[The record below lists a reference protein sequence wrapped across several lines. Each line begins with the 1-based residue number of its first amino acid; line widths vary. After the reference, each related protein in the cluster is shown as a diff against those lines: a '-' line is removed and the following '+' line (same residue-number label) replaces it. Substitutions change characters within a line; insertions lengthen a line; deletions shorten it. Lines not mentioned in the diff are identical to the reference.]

1 MDGYGFNLALVAVLV
16 LLNAAFAGSEM
27 ALVSLREGQLR
38 SLEREG
44 RHTLVR
50 LARDPNRY
58 FATIQIGITLS
69 GFLASATAAVSLAA
83 PIVPLLGFLGS
94 AANGVAI
101 ALVTI
106 LLTFFTL
113 VFGEL
118 APKRLAMQYA
128 VRWSKI
134 IARPLDLLSTVSR
147 PAVWLLSRSTD
158 LVVRIFGGNPD
169 VEEEQM
175 SPEELRDLVEVQ
187 QHLNP
192 EQRTIMTGALEIHER
207 KLREVLVPRRL
218 VTILESGLETAD
230 AREILAKSGHSRAP
244 VTKDGHLD
252 DVVGIVSL
260 RDLLDDAVALAEVTR
275 PPMVLPDSV
284 RVTDALRRMK
294 AEHEQMALVVDEHGA
309 VDGIVT
315 LEDLLEEIVGEI
327 YDETDSD
334 VVAVK
339 AEPDGSIE
347 LLGTFPVHDLPDIGV
362 ELQNAPSGPYATI
375 AGLVLVVLGRIP
387 EEPGDVVEVSGW
399 RIEVL
404 AVEHHAITQV
414 RLKRRQS
421 DDNNTGEG
429 EVTGE
434 TAE

>member
-44 RHTLVR
+44 RHRLVR

-69 GFLASATAAVSLAA
+69 GFLASATAAVSLAE
-83 PIVPLLGFLGS
+83 PVVPLLSFLGG

-101 ALVTI
+101 ALVTVV
-106 LLTFFTL
+106 LTFVTL

-134 IARPLDLLSTVSR
+134 ISRPLDFLSAVSR
-147 PAVWLLSRSTD
+147 PAVWLLSKSTD
-158 LVVRIFGGNPD
+158 VVVRIFGGNPD

-187 QHLNP
+187 QHLNQ

-207 KLREVLVPRRL
+207 KLREVLVPRRM
-218 VTILESGLETAD
+218 VTVLESGLDTAA
-230 AREILAKSGHSRAP
+230 AREILATSGHSRAP
-244 VTKDGHLD
+244 VTRNGHLD
-252 DVVGIVSL
+252 DVVGVVSL
-260 RDLLDDAVALAEVTR
+260 RDLLDDAVALADVTR

-294 AEHEQMALVVDEHGA
+294 AEHEQMALVVDEQGA

-334 VVAVK
+334 VVAVET
-339 AEPDGSIE
+339 APDGSVE
-347 LLGTFPVHDLPDIGV
+347 LDGTFPVHDLPDVGV
-362 ELQNAPSGPYATI
+362 VLENTPRGPYATI
-375 AGLVLVVLGRIP
+375 AGLVLVLLGRIP

-399 RIEVL
+399 TVEVL
-404 AVEHHAITQV
+404 AVQHHAITRV
-414 RLKRRQS
+414 RLKREET
-421 DDNNTGEG
+421 DEETDEV
-429 EVTGE
+429 EVTAK

>member
-1 MDGYGFNLALVAVLV
+1 MDGYGFDIALVAVLV

-27 ALVSLREGQLR
+27 AFVSLREGQLR

-44 RHTLVR
+44 HRRLVR

-69 GFLASATAAVSLAA
+69 GFLASATAAVSLAE
-83 PIVPLLGFLGS
+83 PVVPLLSFLGG

-101 ALVTI
+101 ALVTVV
-106 LLTFFTL
+106 LTFVTL

-128 VRWSKI
+128 VRWAKI
-134 IARPLDLLSTVSR
+134 VARTLDLLSTISR
-147 PAVWLLSRSTD
+147 PAVWLLSKSTD
-158 LVVRIFGGNPD
+158 LVVRVLGGDPD
-169 VEEEQM
+169 ADEEQM
-175 SPEELRDLVEVQ
+175 SAEELRDLVEVQ

-207 KLREVLVPRRL
+207 RLREVLVPRRQ
-218 VTILESGLETAD
+218 VTIVESGLDIPA
-230 AREILAKSGHSRAP
+230 AREILARSGHSRAP

-252 DVVGIVSL
+252 DVIGVVHL
-260 RDLLDDAVALAEVTR
+260 RDLLDDSAVLADVGR
-275 PPMVLPDSV
+275 APMVLPDSV

-294 AEHEQMALVVDEHGA
+294 AEHEQLALVVDEHGA

-339 AEPDGSIE
+339 AAADGSIE
-347 LLGTFPVHDLPDIGV
+347 LPGTFPVHDLVDVGV
-362 ELQNAPSGPYATI
+362 ELTDAPQGPYSTV
-375 AGLVLVVLGRIP
+375 AGLVLLLLGRIP
-387 EEPGDVVEVSGW
+387 EVPGDVVEVSGW
-399 RIEVL
+399 KIEVR
-404 AVEHHAITQV
+404 AVEHHAITKV
-414 RLKRRQS
+414 TLRRE
-421 DDNNTGEG
+421 NAGEA
-429 EVTGE
+429 EVTPE
-434 TAE
+434 IANERAV

>member
-38 SLEREG
+38 SLERDG
-44 RHTLVR
+44 HRTLVR

-69 GFLASATAAVSLAA
+69 GFLASATAAVSLAQ
-83 PIVPLLGFLGS
+83 PLIPLLGFLDG
-94 AANGVAI
+94 AADGVAI

-106 LLTFFTL
+106 VLTFFTL

-134 IARPLDLLSTVSR
+134 IARPLDLLSSVSR

-158 LVVRIFGGNPD
+158 LVVRIFGGDPD
-169 VEEEQM
+169 VEEQQM

-207 KLREVLVPRRL
+207 RLREVLVPRRL
-218 VTILESGLETAD
+218 VTVLEEGLTTPA
-230 AREILAKSGHSRAP
+230 AREILARSGHSRAP

-252 DVVGIVSL
+252 DVTGVVNL
-260 RDLLDDAVALAEVTR
+260 RDLLDDEVKLADVVR
-275 PPMVLPDSV
+275 VPMVLPDSV

-327 YDETDSD
+327 YDETDPD
-334 VVAVK
+334 VVAVRTR
-339 AEPDGSIE
+339 PDGSIE
-347 LLGTFPVHDLPDIGV
+347 LPGTFPVHDLVDVGV
-362 ELQNAPSGPYATI
+362 ELRDAPPGPYATI
-375 AGLVLVVLGRIP
+375 AGLVLVLLGRIP

-399 RIEVL
+399 RIEVRQ
-404 AVEHHAITQV
+404 VEHHAITLV
-414 RLKRRQS
+414 RLRSQPKPR
-421 DDNNTGEG
+421 NEEG
-429 EVTGE
+429 L
-434 TAE
+434 

>member
-44 RHTLVR
+44 HRTLVR

-69 GFLASATAAVSLAA
+69 GFLASATAAVSLAQ
-83 PIVPLLGFLGS
+83 PIVPLLGFLGG

-101 ALVTI
+101 ALVTVV
-106 LLTFFTL
+106 LTFVTL

-128 VRWSKI
+128 VRWAKI
-134 IARPLDLLSTVSR
+134 VARPLDLLSAVSR
-147 PAVWLLSRSTD
+147 PVVWLLSKATD
-158 LVVRIFGGNPD
+158 LVVRVFGGDPN

-175 SPEELRDLVEVQ
+175 SAEELRDLVEVQ

-192 EQRTIMTGALEIHER
+192 EQREIMTGALEIHER
-207 KLREVLVPRRL
+207 RLREVLVPRRS
-218 VTILESGLETAD
+218 VTVVEAGLDTAT
-230 AREILAKSGHSRAP
+230 AREILAGSGHSRAP

-252 DVVGIVSL
+252 DVIGLVHL
-260 RDLLDDAVALAEVTR
+260 RDLLDDAVELVDVAR

-284 RVTDALRRMK
+284 RVADALRRMK
-294 AEHEQMALVVDEHGA
+294 AEREQMALVVDEHGA

-327 YDETDSD
+327 YDETDPD
-334 VVAVK
+334 VASVRTA
-339 AEPDGSIE
+339 PDGTIA
-347 LLGTFPVHDLPDIGV
+347 LPGTFPVHDLADVGV
-362 ELQNAPSGPYATI
+362 ELRDPPPGPYSTV
-375 AGLVLVVLGRIP
+375 AGLVLVLLGRIP
-387 EEPGDVVEVSGW
+387 DEPGDVVEVSGW
-399 RIEVL
+399 QIEVL
-404 AVEHHAITQV
+404 AVEHHAITRV
-414 RLKRRQS
+414 RLRSQPEPRNDQ
-421 DDNNTGEG
+421 GL
-429 EVTGE
+429 
-434 TAE
+434 

>member
-1 MDGYGFNLALVAVLV
+1 MDGYGFNLILVAVLV

-38 SLEREG
+38 SLERDG
-44 RHTLVR
+44 HRTLVR

-69 GFLASATAAVSLAA
+69 GFLASATAAVSLAQ
-83 PIVPLLGFLGS
+83 PLMPLLGFLGG

-106 LLTFFTL
+106 VLTFFTL

-128 VRWSKI
+128 LRWSKI
-134 IARPLDLLSTVSR
+134 VARPLDLLSSVSR
-147 PAVWLLSRSTD
+147 PAVWLLSKATD
-158 LVVRIFGGNPD
+158 LVVRIFGGDPD
-169 VEEEQM
+169 VEEGQM

-187 QHLNP
+187 QHLNQ

-207 KLREVLVPRRL
+207 RLRSVLVPRRL
-218 VTILESGLETAD
+218 VTVLEEGLDTPT
-230 AREILAKSGHSRAP
+230 AREIMARSGHSRAP

-252 DVVGIVSL
+252 DVIGVVNL
-260 RDLLDDAVALAEVTR
+260 RDLLDDSVKLVDVVR
-275 PPMVLPDSV
+275 VPMVLPDSL

-334 VVAVK
+334 VVAVRT
-339 AEPDGSIE
+339 EPDGSIE
-347 LLGTFPVHDLPDIGV
+347 LPGTFPVHDLVDVGV
-362 ELQNAPSGPYATI
+362 ELRDAPPGPYATI
-375 AGLVLVVLGRIP
+375 AGLVLVLLGRIP
-387 EEPGDVVEVSGW
+387 EEPGDVVHVSGW

-404 AVEHHAITQV
+404 EVEHHAITLV
-414 RLKRRQS
+414 RLKSQPKPRNDQ
-421 DDNNTGEG
+421 GL
-429 EVTGE
+429 
-434 TAE
+434 

>member
-44 RHTLVR
+44 RHALVR

-69 GFLASATAAVSLAA
+69 GFLASATAAVSLAQ
-83 PIVPLLGFLGS
+83 PIVPLLGFLGG

-106 LLTFFTL
+106 VLTFFTL

-134 IARPLDLLSTVSR
+134 IARPLDLLSAVSR
-147 PAVWLLSRSTD
+147 PAVWLLSKSTD

-187 QHLNP
+187 QHLNQ

-218 VTILESGLETAD
+218 VTVLESGLDTAA
-230 AREILAKSGHSRAP
+230 AREVLARSGHSRAP
-244 VTKDGHLD
+244 VTKNGHLD
-252 DVVGIVSL
+252 DVVGVVNL
-260 RDLLDDAVALAEVTR
+260 RDLLDDAVALADVTR

-334 VVAVK
+334 VVAVR
-339 AEPDGSIE
+339 AEPDGSVE
-347 LLGTFPVHDLPDIGV
+347 LPGTFPVHDLADVGV
-362 ELQNAPSGPYATI
+362 ALPEAPPGPYATI

-399 RIEVL
+399 KIEVL
-404 AVEHHAITQV
+404 AVEHHAITRV
-414 RLKRRQS
+414 RVKRNHK
-421 DDNNTGEG
+421 DEV
-429 EVTGE
+429 EVTAKPTE
-434 TAE
+434 

>member
-16 LLNAAFAGSEM
+16 LVNAAFSGSEM

-38 SLEREG
+38 SLERDG
-44 RHTLVR
+44 HRVLVR
-50 LARDPNRY
+50 LARDPNRF

-69 GFLASATAAVSLAA
+69 GFLASATAAVSLAQ
-83 PIVPLLGFLGS
+83 PLVPLLGFLDG

-106 LLTFFTL
+106 VLTFFTL

-128 VRWSKI
+128 VRWAKI
-134 IARPLDLLSTVSR
+134 VARPLDLLSTVSR
-147 PAVWLLSRSTD
+147 PAVWLLSTATD
-158 LVVRIFGGNPD
+158 LVVRIFGGAPD

-207 KLREVLVPRRL
+207 RLREVLVPRRL
-218 VTILESGLETAD
+218 VTVLEQGLTTPQ

-244 VTKDGHLD
+244 VTKEGHLD
-252 DVVGIVSL
+252 DVVGVVHL
-260 RDLLDDAVALAEVTR
+260 RDLLDDDRPLSEVGR
-275 PPMVLPDSV
+275 APMFLPDSV

-294 AEHEQMALVVDEHGA
+294 AEHEQLALVVDEHGA

-315 LEDLLEEIVGEI
+315 LEDLLEEVVGEI

-334 VVAVK
+334 VVAIK
-339 AEPDGSIE
+339 AAADGSIE
-347 LLGTFPVHDLPDIGV
+347 LPGTFPVHDLVDVGV
-362 ELQNAPSGPYATI
+362 ELTGPPGSYATI
-375 AGLVLVVLGRIP
+375 AGLVLVLLGRIP
-387 EEPGDVVEVSGW
+387 EEPGDVVEISDW
-399 RIEVL
+399 KIEIR
-404 AVEHHAITQV
+404 AVEHHAITRV
-414 RLKRRQS
+414 RLRSQQKPR
-421 DDNNTGEG
+421 N
-429 EVTGE
+429 EVDL
-434 TAE
+434 

>member
-1 MDGYGFNLALVAVLV
+1 MDGYGFDLALVGVLV

-44 RHTLVR
+44 HRTLIR
-50 LARDPNRY
+50 LARDPNRF

-69 GFLASATAAVSLAA
+69 GFLASATAAVSLAQ
-83 PIVPLLGFLGS
+83 PLVPLLRFLGG

-106 LLTFFTL
+106 VLTFVTL

-128 VRWSKI
+128 VRWATI
-134 IARPLDLLSTVSR
+134 IARPLDVLSTVSR
-147 PAVWLLSRSTD
+147 PAVWLLSKATD
-158 LVVRIFGGNPD
+158 LVVRIFGGDPD

-175 SPEELRDLVEVQ
+175 SPEELRELVAVQ
-187 QHLNP
+187 KHLNP

-207 KLREVLVPRRL
+207 RLREVLVPRRQ
-218 VTILESGLETAD
+218 VTVLEQGLTAPV
-230 AREILAKSGHSRAP
+230 AREVLAKSGHSRAP

-252 DVVGIVSL
+252 DVIGVVNL
-260 RDLLDDAVALAEVTR
+260 RDLLDDDVKLADVVRTQ
-275 PPMVLPDSV
+275 MVLPDSV
-284 RVTDALRRMK
+284 RVVDALRRMK
-294 AEHEQMALVVDEHGA
+294 TEHEQLALVVGEHGT

-327 YDETDSD
+327 YDETDVD
-334 VVAVK
+334 VVSVRTA
-339 AEPDGSIE
+339 PDGTVE
-347 LLGTFPVHDLPDIGV
+347 LPGTFPVHDLEDVGVALPD
-362 ELQNAPSGPYATI
+362 APPGPYSTI
-375 AGLVLVVLGRIP
+375 AGLVLVLLGRIP
-387 EEPGDVVEVSGW
+387 EQPGDVVRVSGW

-404 AVEHHAITQV
+404 EVEHHAITQV
-414 RLKRRQS
+414 RLRSQ
-421 DDNNTGEG
+421 
-429 EVTGE
+429 
-434 TAE
+434 AEPRNDQGH

>member
-1 MDGYGFNLALVAVLV
+1 MDGYGFNLTLVAVLV

-44 RHTLVR
+44 HRTLVR

-69 GFLASATAAVSLAA
+69 GFLASATAAVSLAE
-83 PIVPLLGFLGS
+83 PLVPVLSFLGG

-106 LLTFFTL
+106 VLTFFTL

-128 VRWSKI
+128 VRWSRI
-134 IARPLDLLSTVSR
+134 VARPLDLLSTVSR
-147 PAVWLLSRSTD
+147 PAVWLLSKATD
-158 LVVRIFGGNPD
+158 LVVRIFGGDPD

-187 QHLNP
+187 QHLNQ

-207 KLREVLVPRRL
+207 RLREVLVPRRL
-218 VTILESGLETAD
+218 VTVLEEGLETPV
-230 AREILAKSGHSRAP
+230 AREILARSGHSRAP
-244 VTKDGHLD
+244 VTKEGHLD
-252 DVVGIVSL
+252 DVIGVVNL
-260 RDLLDDAVALAEVTR
+260 RDLLDDSVKLADVVR
-275 PPMVLPDSV
+275 VPMVLPDSV

-334 VVAVK
+334 VVAVRT
-339 AEPDGSIE
+339 EPDGSIE
-347 LLGTFPVHDLPDIGV
+347 LPGTFPVHDLVDVGV
-362 ELQNAPSGPYATI
+362 ELRDAPPGPYATI
-375 AGLVLVVLGRIP
+375 AGLVLVLLGKIP

-399 RIEVL
+399 RIEVRQ
-404 AVEHHAITQV
+404 VEHHAITLV
-414 RLKRRQS
+414 RLRSQPKPR
-421 DDNNTGEG
+421 NEEG
-429 EVTGE
+429 L
-434 TAE
+434 

>member
-1 MDGYGFNLALVAVLV
+1 VDGYGFNLALVVVLV
-16 LLNAAFAGSEM
+16 LVNAAFAGSEM

-69 GFLASATAAVSLAA
+69 GFLASATAAVSLAK
-83 PIVPLLGFLGS
+83 PLVPLLGFLDG
-94 AANGVAI
+94 AADGVAI

-106 LLTFFTL
+106 VLTFFTL

-128 VRWSKI
+128 LRWAKI

-147 PAVWLLSRSTD
+147 PVVWLLSRATD
-158 LVVRIFGGNPD
+158 LVVRIFGGDPD
-169 VEEEQM
+169 LDEEQM

-192 EQRTIMTGALEIHER
+192 EQRTIMTGALEIQER
-207 KLREVLVPRRL
+207 RLREVLVPRRL
-218 VTILESGLETAD
+218 VTALEAGLTTPE
-230 AREILAKSGHSRAP
+230 AREVLAGSGHSRAP

-252 DVVGIVSL
+252 DVIGVVHL
-260 RDLLDDAVALAEVTR
+260 RDLLDDTVPLTEVVR
-275 PPMVLPDSV
+275 VPMHLPDSV
-284 RVTDALRRMK
+284 RVTDALRRMR
-294 AEHEQMALVVDEHGA
+294 AEHEQMALVMDEHGA

-315 LEDLLEEIVGEI
+315 LEDLLEEVVGEI

-334 VVAVK
+334 VVAVRPD
-339 AEPDGSIE
+339 ADGSMQ
-347 LLGTFPVHDLPDIGV
+347 LPGTFPVHDLADVGV
-362 ELQNAPSGPYATI
+362 ELTGPPGSYATL
-375 AGLVLVVLGRIP
+375 AGLVLVLLGRIP
-387 EEPGDVVEVSGW
+387 EEPGDVVEVTGW
-399 RIEVL
+399 QIEVL
-404 AVEHHAITQV
+404 AVEHHAITRV
-414 RLKRRQS
+414 RLRSQAEPR
-421 DDNNTGEG
+421 N
-429 EVTGE
+429 EVDL
-434 TAE
+434 

>member
-1 MDGYGFNLALVAVLV
+1 MDGYGFNLALVAILV

-27 ALVSLREGQLR
+27 AFVSLREGQLR

-44 RHTLVR
+44 HRRLVR

-58 FATIQIGITLS
+58 FATVQIGITLS

-83 PIVPLLGFLGS
+83 PIVPLLSFLGA

-101 ALVTI
+101 ALVTVV
-106 LLTFFTL
+106 LTFVTL

-134 IARPLDLLSTVSR
+134 VASTLDLLSTISR

-158 LVVRIFGGNPD
+158 LVVRVFGGDPNADEAP
-169 VEEEQM
+169 M
-175 SPEELRDLVEVQ
+175 SQEELRDLVEVQ
-187 QHLNP
+187 HHLNP

-207 KLREVLVPRRL
+207 RLREVLVPRMQ
-218 VTILESGLETAD
+218 VTILESGLSTAT
-230 AREILAKSGHSRAP
+230 AREVLAGSGHSRAP

-252 DVVGIVSL
+252 DVVGVVHL
-260 RDLLDDAVALAEVTR
+260 RDLLDDTVSLADVARA
-275 PPMVLPDSV
+275 PMVLPDSV
-284 RVTDALRRMK
+284 RVADALRRMK
-294 AEHEQMALVVDEHGA
+294 AEHEQLALVVDEHGA

-334 VVAVK
+334 VVAVRTE
-339 AEPDGSIE
+339 ADGSIE
-347 LLGTFPVHDLPDIGV
+347 LPGTFPVHDLVDVGV
-362 ELQNAPSGPYATI
+362 DLRDAPAGQYATV
-375 AGLVLVVLGRIP
+375 AGLVLLILGRIP
-387 EEPGDVVEVSGW
+387 EEPGDVVEVSDW
-399 RIEVL
+399 KIEVL

-414 RLKRRQS
+414 RLRSQAEPR
-421 DDNNTGEG
+421 N
-429 EVTGE
+429 EVDL
-434 TAE
+434 

>member
-1 MDGYGFNLALVAVLV
+1 VDGYGFNLALVAVLV

-44 RHTLVR
+44 HRTLVR
-50 LARDPNRY
+50 LARDPNRF

-69 GFLASATAAVSLAA
+69 GFLASATAAVSLAQ
-83 PIVPLLGFLGS
+83 PLVPLLGFLDG

-106 LLTFFTL
+106 VLTFVTL

-147 PAVWLLSRSTD
+147 PVVWLLSRATD
-158 LVVRIFGGNPD
+158 LVVRVFGGDPN

-175 SPEELRDLVEVQ
+175 SAEELRDLVEVQ

-192 EQRTIMTGALEIHER
+192 EQREIMTGALEIHER
-207 KLREVLVPRRL
+207 RLREVLVPRRQ
-218 VTILESGLETAD
+218 VTVLEAGLGTTTAR
-230 AREILAKSGHSRAP
+230 AILARSGHSRAP

-252 DVVGIVSL
+252 DVVGVVHL
-260 RDLLDDAVALAEVTR
+260 RDLLDDAVVLVDVAR
-275 PPMVLPDSV
+275 PLMVLPDSV
-284 RVTDALRRMK
+284 RVADALRRMK

-327 YDETDSD
+327 YDESDPD

-339 AEPDGSIE
+339 TAPDGSIA
-347 LLGTFPVHDLPDIGV
+347 LPGTFPVHDLVDVGV
-362 ELQNAPSGPYATI
+362 ELRDAPAGPYSTI
-375 AGLVLVVLGRIP
+375 AGLVLLLLGRIP

-399 RIEVL
+399 KIEVL
-404 AVEHHAITQV
+404 EVEHHAITQV
-414 RLKRRQS
+414 RLRSQQEPRNDQ
-421 DDNNTGEG
+421 GL
-429 EVTGE
+429 
-434 TAE
+434 

>member
-1 MDGYGFNLALVAVLV
+1 MDGYGFDLGLVAVLV

-27 ALVSLREGQLR
+27 AFVSLREGQLR

-44 RHTLVR
+44 HRRLVR

-58 FATIQIGITLS
+58 FATVQIGITLS

-83 PIVPLLGFLGS
+83 PIVPLLSFLGG

-101 ALVTI
+101 ALVTVV
-106 LLTFFTL
+106 LTFVTL

-128 VRWSKI
+128 VRWAKI
-134 IARPLDLLSTVSR
+134 VAGALDLLSTISR
-147 PAVWLLSRSTD
+147 PAVWLLSKSTD
-158 LVVRIFGGNPD
+158 LVVRVFGGDPNADEAP
-169 VEEEQM
+169 M
-175 SPEELRDLVEVQ
+175 SQEELRDLVEVQ
-187 QHLNP
+187 HHLNP

-207 KLREVLVPRRL
+207 RLRAVLVPRMQ
-218 VTILESGLETAD
+218 VTILESGLDTAT
-230 AREILAKSGHSRAP
+230 AREVLARSGHSRAP

-252 DVVGIVSL
+252 DVVGVVHL
-260 RDLLDDAVALAEVTR
+260 RDLLDDTVSLVDVARA
-275 PPMVLPDSV
+275 PMVLPDSV

-294 AEHEQMALVVDEHGA
+294 AEHEQLALVVDEHGA

-334 VVAVK
+334 VISVRTEA
-339 AEPDGSIE
+339 DGSIE
-347 LLGTFPVHDLPDIGV
+347 LPGTFPVHDLVDVGV
-362 ELQNAPSGPYATI
+362 ELRDAPPGPYTTV
-375 AGLVLVVLGRIP
+375 AGLVLLLLGRIP

-399 RIEVL
+399 KIEVL
-404 AVEHHAITQV
+404 EVEHHAITQV
-414 RLKRRQS
+414 RLRSQPKPR
-421 DDNNTGEG
+421 N
-429 EVTGE
+429 EVDL
-434 TAE
+434 